1 MNKILFLHG
10 FFATGSSPM
19 TITLKEAFLGQAIVL
34 TPDLPLHPKEAL
46 EYIRTL
52 IDKEKP
58 DLLIGNSC
66 GAFLAQMIASVAG
79 IPALLGNP
87 HFKMT
92 EFLKERI
99 GEHEYKAPRKDGN
112 QKIVIDEALIQEF
125 EELEATQFDCCNPT
139 YKNRVWGLFGEKD
152 ALAHF
157 EPLFLQH
164 YEKSFH
170 FPGGHTPTEQEVK
183 TWYVPLARK
192 MLAEGG
198 INRLALAM
206 IDYNNGD
213 PKRIQHTTKV
223 HAYASLIGKCE
234 GLDEETQFIL
244 ESAALVHDVGIRT
257 SEQKYG
263 YQNGKLQEQEGPAVA
278 RELLAQIGG
287 YTDQQIERICWL
299 VANHH
304 TYHVCEDLDY
314 QILIEADF
322 LVNLFEDNESMN
334 AIRAVRRNI
343 FRTESGTKM
352 IETMFGIT
360 E

>member
-10 FFATGSSPM
+10 FFATGSCPM
-19 TITLKEAFLGQAIVL
+19 ATALKEAFLGQAIVL

-66 GAFLAQMIASVAG
+66 GAFLAQMISPVVG

-112 QKIVIDEALIQEF
+112 QKIVIDETLIHGF
-125 EELEATQFDCCNPT
+125 EELEAMQFDCCNPSF
-139 YKNRVWGLFGEKD
+139 KNRVWGLFGEKD
-152 ALAHF
+152 TLAHF

-164 YEKSFH
+164 YNNSFH

-192 MLAEGG
+192 MLAGG
-198 INRLALAM
+198 RLNRLALAM